1 MQRRTSVS
9 GFKTSR
15 IYTSVSSSLIGI
27 VIVLLCL
34 LLFSFIM
41 TKFDAPE
48 PMVSVMSSLAL
59 CIGAYSGGYIASK
72 KRRQN
77 GLLIGVITGIIIYCV
92 VFFAGVFFAKSSITF
107 SFLSKMIMTL
117 ICAAVGG
124 VIGVNSRGKRY

>member
-1 MQRRTSVS
+1 MQRRTSVG